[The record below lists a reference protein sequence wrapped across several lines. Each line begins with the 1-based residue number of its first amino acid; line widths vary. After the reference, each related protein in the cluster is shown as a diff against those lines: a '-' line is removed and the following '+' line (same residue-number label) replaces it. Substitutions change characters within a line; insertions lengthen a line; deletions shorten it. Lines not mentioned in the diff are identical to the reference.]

1 MSQQPALLP
10 EDESRASFQNAVL
23 HLKLD
28 DGQSPKKEQVLS
40 TGVINYRNYNFLLIL
55 LYIL

>member
-10 EDESRASFQNAVL
+10 EDESRSSFQNAVL

-28 DGQSPKKEQVLS
+28 DGQSPKKEHH
-40 TGVINYRNYNFLLIL
+40 LIKHRC
-55 LYIL
+55 